1 MEYFTPGSK
10 ISVEPADDE
19 ECTLEDVD
27 EKVELSIRE
36 SNREMWE
43 SELFTDCVIKVLTT
57 NDITLLFLLE
67 DFFFEFTLSLAIER
81 SHKQFFSKAL
91 RTITRYYR
99 LETKRLKRTDAY
111 LVNILLFSVLCSI
124 MSL

>member
-1 MEYFTPGSK
+1 MLQVEYFTPGSK

-43 SELFTDCVIKVLTT
+43 SELFTDCVIKV
-57 NDITLLFLLE
+57 
-67 DFFFEFTLSLAIER
+67 
-81 SHKQFFSKAL
+81 KA
-91 RTITRYYR
+91 T
-99 LETKRLKRTDAY
+99 
-111 LVNILLFSVLCSI
+111 
-124 MSL
+124 